1 MKSYVDGMRSFFY
14 YMTRSGSQAL
24 ITDSKEEQERIGD
37 LFSMLT
43 PIVKDYMA
51 VKGHE
56 VCIQAIQVFGGAGYT
71 RDYLVEQY
79 ATGLQ
84 DHLHL

>member
-1 MKSYVDGMRSFFY
+1 MLMGCAVFFY
-14 YMTRSGSQAL
+14 YMIRCGSRAL
-24 ITDSKEEQERIGD
+24 ITDSKEELERYED

-56 VCIQAIQVFGGAGYT
+56 VCVQAMQVFGGAGYT
-71 RDYLVEQY
+71 KDYL
-79 ATGLQ
+79 
-84 DHLHL
+84 